1 MSRIGRNPISLPD
14 GINVK
19 LQGST
24 IAVKGPKGELKWDM
38 PAGLKVTIQD
48 KNLKVERPSET
59 KQFRSLH
66 GTTRSIIANMVLG
79 VSAGFQKNFDIMGV
93 GYKAQVQGKKIV
105 FTLGYSHPVE
115 FAIPEGISAEV
126 DKKMTKLTIQGIDKQ
141 LVGQVAANIRALR
154 PRMFIKARE
163 SGLKEN
169 TLRLRPVKQG
179 NSIRRKIE

>member
-14 GINVK
+14 GVNVK

-66 GTTRSIIANMVLG
+66 GTTRSIIANMVTG
-79 VSAGFQKNFDIMGV
+79 VNTGFQKNFDIMGV
-93 GYKAQVQGKKIV
+93 GYKAQVQAKKIV

-115 FAIPEGISAEV
+115 FDIPEGISAEV
-126 DKKMTKLTIQGIDKQ
+126 DKKMTQLTIKGIDKQ

-154 PRMFIKARE
+154 PPDVYKGKGVRFKGEHIK
-163 SGLKEN
+163 LKAG
-169 TLRLRPVKQG
+169 KAG
-179 NSIRRKIE
+179 K

>member
-1 MSRIGRNPISLPD
+1 MSRIGINPISLPD
-14 GINVK
+14 GVNVK
-19 LQGST
+19 LQGNT

-66 GTTRSIIANMVLG
+66 GTTRSIIANMVTG
-79 VSAGFQKNFDIMGV
+79 VNTGFQKNFDIMGV
-93 GYKAQVQGKKIV
+93 GYKAQVQAKKII

-115 FAIPEGISAEV
+115 FDIPEGISAEV
-126 DKKMTKLTIQGIDKQ
+126 DKKMTQLTIQGIDKQ

-154 PRMFIKARE
+154 PPDVYKGKGVRFKGEHIK
-163 SGLKEN
+163 LKAG
-169 TLRLRPVKQG
+169 KAG
-179 NSIRRKIE
+179 K